1 MCKTALFVRHT
12 AKPGKRSEVQE
23 IWERYVRDYVAA
35 NSQQPAYFYCFDDK
49 DPDVIVVFQLYADQT
64 SGRDFTQ
71 QPWYPE
77 YERETAALLAGPSE
91 FRSAT
96 PKWMKGLASE

>member
-1 MCKTALFVRHT
+1 MSNIALFVRHT
-12 AKPGKRSEVQE
+12 ARPGKRREVQHL
-23 IWERYVRDYVAA
+23 WEKYVRDYVAG

-49 DPDVIVVFQLYADQT
+49 DPDVIVVFQLYTDQT

-71 QPWYPE
+71 QSWYAD
-77 YERETAALLAGPSE
+77 YERETAALLAAPSE

-96 PKWMKGLASE
+96 PQWMKGLAQ